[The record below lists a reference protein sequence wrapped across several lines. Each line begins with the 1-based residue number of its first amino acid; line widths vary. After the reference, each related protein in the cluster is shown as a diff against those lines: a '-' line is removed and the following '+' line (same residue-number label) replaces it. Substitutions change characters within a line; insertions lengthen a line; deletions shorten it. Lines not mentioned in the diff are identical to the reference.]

1 VGEGVR
7 VSDAER
13 QAVIDVLRE
22 QTTAGR
28 LTLAEFEERL
38 DEVYRSKTDVELRDA
53 LRELPVEPPSPAAT
67 SRTATTTGATTPDT
81 ITEADLRRRYRIRLR
96 NDVSGFIVP
105 NFVCN
110 LIWAIGDHGYWWPGW
125 VLAAPGAGLL
135 GTLIGGFDPEKERA
149 KLVDERRQQGMS
161 EIERRF
167 EEKLRARFS
176 DLD

>member
-1 VGEGVR
+1 MGDEVR

-13 QAVIDVLRE
+13 QAVVDVLRE

-38 DEVYRSKTDVELRDA
+38 DEVYRSKTDVQLRDA
-53 LRELPVEPPSPAAT
+53 LRELPVEPPTPTPTPATAQAGGSSP
-67 SRTATTTGATTPDT
+67 DV
-81 ITEADLRRRYRIRLR
+81 ITEADLRRRYRVRLR
-96 NDVSGFIVP
+96 NDLSGFVVP

-110 LIWAIGDHGYWWPGW
+110 LIWLLGDHGYWWPGW
-125 VLAAPGAGLL
+125 VLAGTGAGLL

-149 KLVDERRQQGMS
+149 KLVVERRRQGMS

-167 EEKLRARFS
+167 EEKGNRRFP
-176 DLD
+176 DD

>member
-13 QAVIDVLRE
+13 QAVVDVLRE

-38 DEVYRSKTDVELRDA
+38 DEVYRSKIDADLRDA
-53 LRELPVEPPSPAAT
+53 LRELPVEPPKPAVVP
-67 SRTATTTGATTPDT
+67 TATTGATSPDT
-81 ITEADLRRRYRIRLR
+81 ITEADLRRRYRVRLR

-125 VLAAPGAGLL
+125 VLAATGAGLL

-149 KLVDERRQQGMS
+149 RLVVERREQGMT

-167 EEKLRARFS
+167 EEKLKARLT
-176 DLD
+176 DD

>member
-13 QAVIDVLRE
+13 QAVVDVLRE

-38 DEVYRSKTDVELRDA
+38 DEVYRSKTDTDLRDA
-53 LRELPVEPPSPAAT
+53 LRELPVEPPRPTVVPTAT
-67 SRTATTTGATTPDT
+67 SPTGPPSPDT
-81 ITEADLRRRYRIRLR
+81 ITEADLRRRYRVRLR

-125 VLAAPGAGLL
+125 VLAATGAGLH

-149 KLVDERRQQGMS
+149 RLVVERREQGMS

-167 EEKLRARFS
+167 EEKLKARLT
-176 DLD
+176 DD